1 MHSKVMRFLV
11 DCSAVVGVILAL
23 LVSGLVGDAVENFG
37 VGVLVFIIVLVVV
50 EIGLASEGM
59 KVEQAENLAKIAYN
73 TERLLRLQEEGRP
86 NKEYSTLSYA
96 PPVNANNSR
105 AVIPTSWKCESCGET
120 NGADSRFCKNCGLKR
135 MY

>member
-23 LVSGLVGDAVENFG
+23 LIACLVGGAVENFG
-37 VGVLVFIIVLVVV
+37 VGLLVFIIVLVVV

-73 TERLLRLQEEGRP
+73 TERLLRLQESEYSK
-86 NKEYSTLSYA
+86 KEHSTLSYNT
-96 PPVNANNSR
+96 PVNANNSR
-105 AVIPTSWKCESCGET
+105 AVIPTGWKCESCGER
-120 NGADSRFCKNCGLKR
+120 NGEDSRFCSNCGLKR
-135 MY
+135 IY